1 MYINCNTLVCNN
13 LLQVEP
19 KIMKQDTNMRDAI
32 SPRLKLA
39 TTLRYLATGDSYR
52 SLEYLMRISRST
64 MSIYS
69 CSVGSNLRVFTTNTY
84 EGNKNLLYF
93 MNLPI

>member
-1 MYINCNTLVCNN
+1 MVCNN

-64 MSIYS
+64 ICQFIPVVLEAIYES
-69 CSVGSNLRVFTTNTY
+69 LQPIHMKVIKTY
-84 EGNKNLLYF
+84 YIL
-93 MNLPI
+93 